1 MLTTT
6 LYFIVCCN
14 IEEGI
19 LRLLLYLKQIAACKI
34 KGMIYNL
41 SLHCLSLTQKCS
53 TRYIKRKKVTP
64 IHCFYSNMRH
74 ESVHVVTLV
83 ARSHLRVIAH
93 LPSEP

>member
-41 SLHCLSLTQKCS
+41 SLHCLSLTQNVKEMFALQD
-53 TRYIKRKKVTP
+53 ILKEKK
-64 IHCFYSNMRH
+64 
-74 ESVHVVTLV
+74 
-83 ARSHLRVIAH
+83 
-93 LPSEP
+93 LPLFTAFTAI